1 MVSVNKGCRIW
12 LLMIDYSAALQ
23 TDFAISVF
31 SELYST
37 FGQVFAKMKTSYFST
52 ELCFVRHGQCV
63 LLKIWK
69 HAVLLWVK
77 AIWSSQA
84 FFNFYLLLISGHLN
98 SSLKNTTL
106 KYILKY
112 SLTTPMVNSLSFSFF
127 FSHSTSVPNISVLEK
142 FAVALLCYRESW
154 LIHRRFVFTDF
165 KYNNEKL
172 KY

>member
-1 MVSVNKGCRIW
+1 
-12 LLMIDYSAALQ
+12 MIDYSAALQ

-31 SELYST
+31 SGLYST
-37 FGQVFAKMKTSYFST
+37 FGQVFVKHAKMKTSYFST
-52 ELCFVRHGQCV
+52 KLCFVRRGQCV

-84 FFNFYLLLISGHLN
+84 FFIFIIFLLVHIWTLA
-98 SSLKNTTL
+98 LKKTTL

-112 SLTTPMVNSLSFSFF
+112 
-127 FSHSTSVPNISVLEK
+127 STSVPNISVLEK
-142 FAVALLCYRESW
+142 FTIAALCYRESW